1 MGPALFPDWE
11 RGAWKVAESES
22 IRNGDDQRF
31 SLAPGEAIA
40 TNRTIDLRR
49 EVRNLAGGLPAEV
62 GWVGHEKFSNFYS
75 FVWGFLV
82 IFAGLWATSRATG
95 AKLAGFR
102 PRMIGTDGK
111 MIRRLQ
117 RNFGRWVGF
126 LALAVVVAG
135 SVGGGDAAVRADD
148 WAKKMFVETSHDFRT
163 VAKGAPAEYRF
174 EFKNP
179 YKETV
184 RVASV
189 KASCGCTTP
198 SVTKNVVESQET
210 GAIVAKFN
218 TENNI
223 GSKSATITVVFDK
236 PFYSEVLLKIQGKIE
251 SDVTFTPS
259 EINFGE
265 IAPGEERVQ
274 EVVITHRGPEF
285 WQIRDVLSNC
295 KHVTVSIDKPMVTP
309 EGTRYR
315 MLVKTKNTFPPGA
328 IQERLTLITTEQQFD
343 SIDLAINGRVRSG
356 LEVSP
361 ASLGLGTLKPGQMAE
376 KKLVIRCESPFQVL
390 SAKSDDPRFRFEIPQ
405 GKNKLHFVKVT
416 FAADEAT
423 GNVSREIKIETDFGG
438 GRTAECLATV
448 QIDPQ

>member
-1 MGPALFPDWE
+1 MGPALFPDRE

-22 IRNGDDQRF
+22 IRNGNDHRF
-31 SLAPGEAIA
+31 SLAPGESIA
-40 TNRTIDLRR
+40 TNRTIGLER
-49 EVRNLAGGLPAEV
+49 EVGNLVGGLPDEGDRA
-62 GWVGHEKFSNFYS
+62 GHEKFSDFYS

-82 IFAGLWATSRATG
+82 IFAGLWATSCATE

-111 MIRRLQ
+111 MIRRM
-117 RNFGRWVGF
+117 RRKFGRCVAL
-126 LALAVVVAG
+126 LALVVVVAG
-135 SVGGGDAAVRADD
+135 SVGGGDARVRADD

-179 YKETV
+179 YKDAV

-198 SVTKNVVESQET
+198 SVTKNVVGSQET

-223 GSKSATITVVFDK
+223 GTKSATITVVFDK
-236 PFYSEVLLKIQGKIE
+236 PFYSEVLLRIQGKIE
-251 SDVTFTPS
+251 SDVTCTPS
-259 EINFGE
+259 ELNFGE
-265 IAPGEERVQ
+265 IPPGEERVQ
-274 EVVITHRGPEF
+274 EVLITHRGPEF
-285 WQIRDVLSNC
+285 WRIRDVLSNC
-295 KHVTVSIDKPMVTP
+295 KHVTVSLDTPVVTP
-309 EGTRYR
+309 DGTRYR
-315 MLVKTKNTFPPGA
+315 MLVKTKSTFPSGP
-328 IQERLTLITTEQQFD
+328 IQERLTLITTETQFD

-376 KKLVIRCESPFQVL
+376 KKLVIRCDSPFQVL
-390 SAKSDDPRFRFEIPQ
+390 SAKSDDPRFRFEIPE

-416 FAADEAT
+416 FAADGAT

-448 QIDPQ
+448 QIDAP